1 LKSRRSVAPSR
12 RARGRW
18 ILIAILAIVLALLL
32 LAVVSRRLGENRAE
46 PSIRSLAV
54 IGDSYSAGSRM
65 GGRGEHGW
73 PALVARH
80 FGASLDVE
88 AVQGRGYRNPGRI
101 APGHTFPE
109 QARALVRKWHGDV
122 LIVFGS
128 RNDSHAAPSRLR
140 ATAEATLRY
149 LRSRLPDTRIVV
161 IGPMWPA
168 SLPPGGDPEGDRAAI
183 REAAEAVRGLTY
195 VDPMDPPWLS
205 ASNIDLIGQDRI
217 HPTDE
222 GHRYLSRRIIDLLA
236 SDGIGA

>member
-1 LKSRRSVAPSR
+1 MLP
-12 RARGRW
+12 
-18 ILIAILAIVLALLL
+18 AILVIALALVL
-32 LAVVSRRLGENRAE
+32 LAVVSRRLGENQAE

-80 FGASLDVE
+80 FGATLDVE
-88 AVQGRGYRNPGRI
+88 AVKGRGYRNPGRVE
-101 APGHTFPE
+101 PGHTFPE
-109 QARALVRKWHGDV
+109 QARVLVGKWHGDV

-140 ATAEATLRY
+140 GTAEATLRY

-168 SLPPGGDPEGDRAAI
+168 SLPPGGDPEGDRVAI

-205 ASNIDLIGQDRI
+205 ANNIDLVGEDRV

-222 GHRYLSRRIIDLLA
+222 GHRYLSRRIIDLLD
-236 SDGIGA
+236 SIGA